1 MAETIG
7 SSGRHFAGT
16 RQRKWRI
23 LHWHDGNRKGYAQ
36 CVNGEQ
42 LETFRHLLEAE
53 ADLVEGMADSQA
65 EGLETLRERFV
76 HEEFLRMVQAKRE
89 GMDQLAKSREAMRPL
104 TAAWIQARNNAG
116 FSDPEVE
123 SSLERL
129 RSAFDRVRS
138 AEDEIE
144 AMATAY
150 LARVAGETGSVEERI
165 RLHRSWT

>member
-1 MAETIG
+1 
-7 SSGRHFAGT
+7 
-16 RQRKWRI
+16 
-23 LHWHDGNRKGYAQ
+23 
-36 CVNGEQ
+36 VNGEQ

-53 ADLVEGMADSQA
+53 VDLVEAMADSQTD
-65 EGLETLRERFV
+65 GLESLRERFV

-89 GMDQLAKSREAMRPL
+89 GMEHLAKSREAMRPL
-104 TAAWIQARNNAG
+104 TAAWIQARNNAN

-123 SSLERL
+123 ASLERL
-129 RSAFDRVRS
+129 RFAFDRVRS

-150 LARVAGETGSVEERI
+150 LARVASDSGSVEERI